1 MHLLLVLGLAWL
13 PCLPASAQARQ
24 HPSATDTPGVTRY
37 APDYFADAAPAS
49 AWDMVSRL
57 PGFTVMDPDE
67 DIRGYAE
74 ARGNVLVDG
83 ARPTSK
89 YAGTEDV
96 LKRIPAG
103 SVKYI
108 ALVRSSKA
116 GIDMGSYAVVANVVL
131 RRQTTSH
138 LSATGGMLA
147 STDGWLAPTGRLQYT
162 RNTHDHNLRIALK
175 LDPELDD
182 DSGRGTRRELEPN
195 GELAARD
202 RLDTRTTKRKG
213 EASANWEGRLGT
225 GKLALNAALRGERE
239 RTGTRYAP
247 TLGDGVGER
256 ITEAEDSSA
265 TEAGARY
272 TRHPDPRSTL
282 KLMATWR
289 LHQLDVTE
297 HSRQGDE
304 DEHFRE
310 HTRAGESIV
319 RADLR
324 HEWSDS
330 LATRASLEGA
340 YNFLDSNTHLQAQG
354 NDVTPP
360 GSDVRVE
367 EKRAAVAFGV
377 EWQPSHAWA
386 FESGLRVEQSTLTQT
401 GDTPTT
407 RHFRYLKPRLAVHWY
422 PDDANQW
429 HLAVARK
436 VGQLDFDDFV
446 ASASLD
452 TGVVSAGNA
461 ALEPERSTHFELGL
475 EHHLPNDGAIAVTL
489 MHDDIENVIDRV
501 LVTTPD
507 AVFDAPGNIGPGRR
521 DTLKLDLLLPLDRIG
536 FHGGQLRSSL
546 QWRHSRVTDPVTG
559 DTRPISEE
567 KPVDGDITLS
577 QDLPAWRMNWGITLE
592 HIAERE
598 TKYRYDEIKR
608 ESEGMG
614 WTLFVE
620 RRLGSRWRMRF
631 EATDLFGRGFRQTRR
646 KYAGPRST
654 SALDEIERRRRTS
667 PGYVILTFRY
677 SPGDP

>member
-1 MHLLLVLGLAWL
+1 MHLFLILGLACL
-13 PCLPASAQARQ
+13 SCLPTAARARQRASAADA
-24 HPSATDTPGVTRY
+24 SGVTRY
-37 APDYFADAAPAS
+37 SPDYFADAAPAN

-74 ARGNVLVDG
+74 ARGNVLIDG

-96 LKRIPAG
+96 LKRIPAS

-108 ALVRSSKA
+108 ALVRSGKA

-131 RRQTTSH
+131 RQQATSH
-138 LSATGGMLA
+138 LSTTGGLQA
-147 STDGWLAPTGRLQYT
+147 STDGWLSPTGRLQYT
-162 RNTHDHNLRIALK
+162 RNTPDHDLGIALK

-182 DSGRGTRRELEPN
+182 DSGRGTRRRFTPDGSLA
-195 GELAARD
+195 GEEH
-202 RLDTRTTKRKG
+202 LDTRTTKRKG
-213 EASANWEGRLGT
+213 EVSANWQGHLGA
-225 GKLALNAALRGERE
+225 GKLALDAALRGERE

-247 TLGDGVGER
+247 MLGGEDER

-272 TRHPDPRSTL
+272 TRQLDPRSTL

-289 LHQLDVTE
+289 LHQLDDTE
-297 HSRQGDE
+297 HSREGDE
-304 DEHFRE
+304 DERFRE

-324 HEWSDS
+324 RAWSDT
-330 LATRASLEGA
+330 LAARASLEGA
-340 YNFLDSNTHLQAQG
+340 YNFLDSNTHLQEQG

-367 EKRAAVAFGV
+367 ERRAEAAFGI
-377 EWQPSHAWA
+377 EWQPSRAWTI
-386 FESGLRVEQSTLTQT
+386 ESGVRVERSTLTQT

-407 RHFRYLKPRLAVHWY
+407 RHFRYIKPRMTVHWY

-429 HLAVARK
+429 HLAVARE
-436 VGQLDFDDFV
+436 VGQLDFGDFV

-452 TGVVSAGNA
+452 SGVVSAGNA
-461 ALEPERSTHFELGL
+461 ALEPERSTHVELGL
-475 EHHLPNDGAIAVTL
+475 EHQLRNDGAIAVTL

-501 LVTTPD
+501 LVTTAD
-507 AVFDAPGNIGPGRR
+507 AVFDAPGNIGQGHR

-546 QWRHSRVTDPVTG
+546 QWQHSRVTDPVTG

-592 HIAERE
+592 HIAERK

-631 EATDLFGRGFRQTRR
+631 EATDLFGRGFRQIRR